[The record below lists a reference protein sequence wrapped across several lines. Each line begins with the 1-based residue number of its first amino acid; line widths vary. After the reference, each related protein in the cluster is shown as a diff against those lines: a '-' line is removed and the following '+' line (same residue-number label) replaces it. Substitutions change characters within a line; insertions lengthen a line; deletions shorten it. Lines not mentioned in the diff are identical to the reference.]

1 MRRLTGF
8 VCEGS
13 WCAATCD
20 PASGTTGL
28 LIVSGGNEI
37 RSGAHSGQAR
47 LAADIATLGFPVFRY
62 DRRGTG
68 ESEGENRG
76 FVQSAADIA
85 AAIAAFRAEQP
96 QLQRIVAF
104 GNCDAAA
111 ALALFHDG
119 LGLDRLVLA
128 NPWLIEG
135 SDAAEAGAPPP
146 AAAIRARYLAR
157 LKNPR
162 SLIDLVRGRIDLGK
176 LWRGLRHAAVT
187 AKPSGLEQR
196 IAERLE
202 YSTLP
207 LDILLAERDRTAT
220 IFASAWNGA
229 CFAAVRSKAGVS
241 LKRLDSAS
249 HSFAAIDEASWL
261 REQLLK
267 ALGETD

>member
-8 VCEGS
+8 ICEGS

-20 PASGTTGL
+20 TASGTTGL

-47 LAADIATLGFPVFRY
+47 LAADIANLGFPVFRY

-76 FVQSAADIA
+76 FEQSAAEIA

-119 LGLDRLVLA
+119 QGLDRLVLA

-135 SDAAEAGAPPP
+135 SDSAPPP
-146 AAAIRARYLAR
+146 AVAIRARYLAR
-157 LKNPR
+157 LKDPR

-176 LWRGLRHAAVT
+176 LWRGLRHAAAT

-202 YSTLP
+202 HSTLP

-229 CFAAVRSKAGVS
+229 SFVGVRGKAGVS
-241 LKRLDSAS
+241 LKRFESAS
-249 HSFAAIDEASWL
+249 HSFAGIDEARWL